1 MDVVQMFAREL
12 RSSSIFEKLNN
23 KLLAA
28 NLAEMY
34 VFATFRPLV
43 NFFTS
48 ISIGVIIYFGASMVL
63 DTNLSLGIL
72 IAYINLI
79 SMFYRPVMD
88 IAEQFTVLQSA
99 MAGGERIFNLLDD
112 TDRIPDEGESRLPNP
127 MEGRIEFQNVS
138 FCYKEDEEVIRDL
151 SFSVEPGE
159 QVAIVGYT
167 GAGKTTIAN
176 LLTRLWDIQ
185 HGKILLD
192 GKDIREYRLSS
203 LRSAVQPVQ
212 QDVFIFSGTIAEN
225 IAFGSD
231 MPRDRIIH
239 AAKLVQADG
248 FISRLPNGYDTVLTE
263 WGSNLS
269 TGERQLISFSRVV
282 AHDPRVIILDEATA
296 SVDTE
301 TEVLIQQ
308 GIRRLM
314 KGRTSFIIAH
324 RLSTVRHAN
333 RIMVLGAGKL
343 IEMGTHQ
350 ELLDKKGLYYNLYKL
365 QFES

>member
-1 MDVVQMFAREL
+1 MDVVQMFVREPES
-12 RSSSIFEKLNN
+12 RSIFSRLNA
-23 KLLAA
+23 KLLSA

-48 ISIGVIIYFGASMVL
+48 VSVGVIIYFGASQVL
-63 DTNLSLGIL
+63 DANLSLGIL

-79 SMFYRPVMD
+79 QLFYRPVMG

-99 MAGGERIFNLLDD
+99 MAGGERIFNLIDD
-112 TDRIPDEGESRLPNP
+112 VEQIPDTGRKMLPKP
-127 MEGRIEFQNVS
+127 MEGRIEFKDVCFS
-138 FCYKEDEEVIRDL
+138 YKQDEPVIRDL

-159 QVAIVGYT
+159 QIAIVGYT

-185 HGKILLD
+185 EGSILLD
-192 GKDIREYRLSS
+192 GNDIRSYQLQE
-203 LRSAVQPVQ
+203 LRSAVQPVA
-212 QDVFIFSGTIAEN
+212 QDVFMFSGTIAEN
-225 IAFGSD
+225 IAFGSEI
-231 MPRDRIIH
+231 PREKIVA

-248 FISRLPNGYDTVLTE
+248 FISRLPDGYDTVLTE

-282 AHDPRVIILDEATA
+282 AHNPRVIILDEATA

-308 GIRRLM
+308 GIRRIM

-324 RLSTVRHAN
+324 RLSTVRHAD
-333 RIMVLGAGKL
+333 RIMVLSSGKL
-343 IEMGTHQ
+343 VEMGTHQ
-350 ELLDKKGLYYNLYKL
+350 ELLDRKGLYWSLYKL
-365 QFES
+365 QFTS